1 MKVIN
6 FLIFG
11 GFLEFFELFL
21 NFSGFILNLFKF
33 INIKNSVLIHSDLVY
48 DVATF
53 VRTMCRTCTHVISA
67 HNYWLSSLL
76 SVYANCYYRV
86 YICK

>member
-1 MKVIN
+1 MIDYLVSNQTKKFQLKRSNILKVIN

-48 DVATF
+48 DVCAH
-53 VRTMCRTCTHVISA
+53 HVS
-67 HNYWLSSLL
+67 HMYS
-76 SVYANCYYRV
+76 RH
-86 YICK
+86 